1 MPEES
6 LTVDDHNPVINQ
18 DMTLD
23 RVLSGEINSADIQI
37 SREALQNQAAIA
49 DTANRAALAENL
61 RRAAELTCIPNEQIL
76 SMYNTLRPHRSTR
89 KELED
94 LCHRLEKEYGALTTA
109 RFIRDAIS
117 VYDQKGLL
125 RRGRAGR

>member
-1 MPEES
+1 MPEEC
-6 LTVDDHNPVINQ
+6 LTVDDHNPEINQ

-23 RVLSGEINSADIQI
+23 RVLSGEINSTDIQI

-61 RRAAELTCIPNEQIL
+61 RRAAELTRIPNEEIL

-89 KELED
+89 KE
-94 LCHRLEKEYGALTTA
+94 
-109 RFIRDAIS
+109 
-117 VYDQKGLL
+117 
-125 RRGRAGR
+125 

>member
-1 MPEES
+1 MPEEC

-23 RVLSGEINSADIQI
+23 RILSGEINSTDIQI

-61 RRAAELTCIPNEQIL
+61 RRAAELTRIPNEEIL
-76 SMYNTLRPHRSTR
+76 SMYNTLRPHRST
-89 KELED
+89 
-94 LCHRLEKEYGALTTA
+94 
-109 RFIRDAIS
+109 
-117 VYDQKGLL
+117 
-125 RRGRAGR
+125 

>member
-1 MPEES
+1 MAKVVQVNRTS
-6 LTVDDHNPVINQ
+6 LTYLYFV
-18 DMTLD
+18 TKTAG
-23 RVLSGEINSADIQI
+23 SS
-37 SREALQNQAAIA
+37 SFREFSIFNRAIYTATHPPTIA

-61 RRAAELTCIPNEQIL
+61 RRAAELTCIPNEEIL

-94 LCHRLEKEYGALTTA
+94 LCYRLEKEYGALTTA

-125 RRGRAGR
+125 RRGEGR

>member
-6 LTVDDHNPVINQ
+6 LTVDDHNLVINQ

-37 SREALQNQAAIA
+37 SREALQKQAAIA

-61 RRAAELTCIPNEQIL
+61 RRAAELTCIPNEEIL